1 MSKPRYT
8 VENLEAGQSIGYL
21 VKRCGVLMT
30 QIAERRFESTSVSFT
45 QWLVLMRLSGRAEPI
60 SATQLSRE
68 LCHDMG
74 ALTRVVDE
82 LERRGLVRRER
93 SRRDRRAVELAITAA
108 GCREA
113 ESGKR
118 VIVELLN
125 QIAAHYSASELT
137 ALVGLLQRMMGFLQS
152 AADASESSSVPAV
165 PAATGRH
172 RKAKSGAA
180 A

>member
-1 MSKPRYT
+1 MAKPYYT
-8 VENLEAGQSIGYL
+8 VETLEPGNSIGYL

-30 QIAERRFESTSVSFT
+30 QLGERRFESTSVSFT
-45 QWLVLMRLSGRAEPI
+45 QWMTLMRLSWREEPI

-108 GCREA
+108 GRREA

-118 VIVELLN
+118 VIVDLMNEL
-125 QIAAHYSASELT
+125 AEHYSATELN
-137 ALVGLLQRMMGFLQS
+137 ALVGLLQRMMAVLQS
-152 AADASESSSVPAV
+152 AADASASSLVPAV
-165 PAATGRH
+165 RTTSPRQ

-180 A
+180 T

>member
-8 VENLEAGQSIGYL
+8 VDNLEASESIGYL
-21 VKRCGVLMT
+21 IKRCGALMT
-30 QIAERRFESTSVSFT
+30 QIAERQFESTNVSFT
-45 QWLVLMRLSGRAEPI
+45 QWTTLMTLCKGAEPI
-60 SATQLSRE
+60 SATQLSNY
-68 LCHDMG
+68 CGHDMG

-93 SRRDRRAVELAITAA
+93 SRRDRRAVEIVITPA
-108 GCREA
+108 GRREA
-113 ESGKR
+113 ESAKR

-125 QIAAHYSASELT
+125 ELVAPYSDAEFT
-137 ALVGLLQRMMGFLQS
+137 ALVGLLQRMLVHMQG
-152 AADASESSSVPAV
+152 AAAAS
-165 PAATGRH
+165 PAAPPPAGRTTTGRQ